1 MAIALYDLSVA
12 SYLQTLGG
20 VAGFLERGKAHL
32 VDNGIDPQEVVDTRL
47 FPDMLPFAFQVL
59 SISHHSSGAIEGL
72 RRGRFAPPPR
82 DLPPHTYDDL
92 QQIVAQ
98 TRATLE
104 AVSPEEVNAF
114 EGRDMEFALGDF
126 KIPFTAET
134 FLLSFSLPNFYF
146 HVTTAYD
153 ILRAKGVPIGKR
165 DYMGKMRT
173 RG

>member
-82 DLPPHTYDDL
+82 DLPPQLPLRPHRTTERSWWCCRR
-92 QQIVAQ
+92 
-98 TRATLE
+98 TRARQG
-104 AVSPEEVNAF
+104 SIDP
-114 EGRDMEFALGDF
+114 
-126 KIPFTAET
+126 
-134 FLLSFSLPNFYF
+134 
-146 HVTTAYD
+146 
-153 ILRAKGVPIGKR
+153 LRWTQNSR
-165 DYMGKMRT
+165 W
-173 RG
+173 